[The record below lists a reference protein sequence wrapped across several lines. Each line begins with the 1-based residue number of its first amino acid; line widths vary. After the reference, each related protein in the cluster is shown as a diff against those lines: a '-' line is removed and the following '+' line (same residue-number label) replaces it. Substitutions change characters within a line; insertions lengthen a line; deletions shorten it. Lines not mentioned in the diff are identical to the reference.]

1 MHTRK
6 GAPAVPFP
14 VFCNRHF
21 FEGVSGRSVKRRV
34 LTRLAESPSKE
45 TPLTNDI
52 FNPTR
57 LTVSVLGKDYV
68 FETGRVANQA
78 DGAVWMQC
86 GGTVVLVT
94 VCSQTLEQSRGFF
107 PLTVE
112 YAERMYAA
120 GRIPGSYF
128 RREIGRPSEHE
139 TLVSRLIDRP
149 IRPLFPKGLM
159 QDVQVL
165 ATVLSADQENDP
177 DVLAMTAASAAIH
190 LSSLPFDGPVVGARV
205 GRVKGE
211 FVLNPT
217 LAQRAES
224 DIDLVFA
231 ASATA
236 LTMVEGEARFVPE
249 DVLIDALEWARV
261 QVQPLVEAQM
271 ELQRL
276 AGKAK
281 MTFTPHV
288 DDPALVSRVTEL
300 ATAAGLDAALRIPE
314 KMARK
319 DARAQVKSAVME
331 GLLADEAWASRPE
344 ALAEVG
350 DLLAAMEKQLVR
362 RRIVDEGTRID
373 GRDTKTVRPIQI
385 QAGVL
390 PRTHGSAIFRR
401 GETKSLAVCTLGSS
415 TDEQRMD
422 SLNGDVIKHFM
433 LHYNFPPYSVG
444 EVKPVRLSRREI
456 GHGAL
461 AEKSLRPVLPA
472 EEDFPFTIRVV
483 SETMESNGSSS
494 MAAVCGGCLSLM
506 DAGVPISAPVA
517 GVAMGLIKESEQFI
531 ILTDILGDED
541 AMGDMDFKVAG
552 TAEGVTGIQ
561 MDIKVE
567 GLSTDIMRA
576 AMRQAHEGRMH
587 ILGEMARV
595 LAAPRPELSRYAPQF
610 KELWVNPDIIRLIIG
625 PGGKNI
631 KAITT
636 ATGSAVDIEDSG
648 RISVFAPTADAL
660 ERTCEMLRYYDQHAE
675 LGKNYTGKV
684 KKLLEIGCIVEILP
698 NVEALVHI
706 SQLDTARV
714 PQVSD
719 VVSLGQELTVKV
731 IEINGDRIR
740 ASRRAVLLEEQG
752 HPWNP
757 EETARPARSE
767 RGDRGDRG
775 DRRGGRGGRGH
786 GDRR

>member
-1 MHTRK
+1 M
-6 GAPAVPFP
+6 
-14 VFCNRHF
+14 
-21 FEGVSGRSVKRRV
+21 
-34 LTRLAESPSKE
+34 
-45 TPLTNDI
+45 TNDI
-52 FNPTR
+52 FNPVRVTTS
-57 LTVSVLGKDYV
+57 LLGKEYV
-68 FETGRVANQA
+68 FETGKLANQA
-78 DGAVWMQC
+78 DGAVTVRC

-94 VCSQTLEQSRGFF
+94 VCSQTLEVSKGFF

-112 YAERMYAA
+112 YSERMYAA
-120 GRIPGSYF
+120 GRIPGNFF

-177 DVLAMTAASAAIH
+177 DVLAMSGASAALH

-205 GRVKGE
+205 GRVDGQ
-211 FVLNPT
+211 FILNPT
-217 LAQRAES
+217 MRERKES
-224 DIDLVFA
+224 DIELVFA

-261 QVQPLVEAQM
+261 QVQPLVQAQV
-271 ELQRL
+271 ELREK
-276 AGKAK
+276 AGKEK
-281 MTFTPHV
+281 MAFTPHV
-288 DDPALVSRVTEL
+288 DDPELVARVEALCEE
-300 ATAAGLDAALRIPE
+300 AGLAKAMTEPE

-319 DARAQVKSAVME
+319 ALRKAVKDHVVKGVSEDPAFAE
-331 GLLADEAWASRPE
+331 RPE
-344 ALAEVG
+344 LLAEVP
-350 DLLAAMEKQLVR
+350 DLIAAKEKAFVR
-362 RRIVDEGTRID
+362 RRIVEEGLRID

-385 QAGVL
+385 EAGVL

-401 GETKSLAVCTLGSS
+401 GETKGLAVTTLGSS
-415 TDEQRMD
+415 KDELRTDG
-422 SLNGDVIKHFM
+422 LNGDVFKPFM

-444 EVKPVRLSRREI
+444 EVKPVRLSRREV

-461 AEKSLRPVLPA
+461 AEKSLRPVMPSTD
-472 EEDFPFTIRVV
+472 DFPFTVRVV

-506 DAGVPISAPVA
+506 DAGVPIKAPVA
-517 GVAMGLIKESEQFI
+517 GVAMGLIKEDDQFI

-576 AMRQAHEGRMH
+576 AMRQAHEGRLH
-587 ILGEMARV
+587 ILGEMTRV
-595 LAAPRPELSRYAPQF
+595 LAGPRTELSPYAPQHS
-610 KELWVNPDIIRLIIG
+610 EIYVNPDIIRLIIG

-631 KAITT
+631 KAITM
-636 ATGSAVDIEDSG
+636 ATGSDVDIDDSDNG
-648 RISVFAPTADAL
+648 RISIFAPTSEAL
-660 ERTCEMLRYYDQHAE
+660 DRTVQMIRYYDQHAE
-675 LGKNYTGKV
+675 LGKNYKAKV
-684 KKLLEIGCIVEILP
+684 KKLLEIGCIVELLP

-706 SQLDTARV
+706 SQLDTRRV

-719 VVSLGQELTVKV
+719 VVCLGQEIEVKV
-731 IEINGDRIR
+731 IEMNGDRIR

-752 HPWNP
+752 HPWDP
-757 EETARPARSE
+757 EETARPVRY
-767 RGDRGDRG
+767 GDRDGGRG
-775 DRRGGRGGRGH
+775 RDNRDSRARGRGGRERH
-786 GDRR
+786 